1 MIQVK
6 RIYDPIKEDDG
17 YRVLVDRVWP
27 RGVSKENAKLNL
39 WMKDIAP
46 SNELRKWFQHDT
58 AKWDEFKVRY
68 RDELVDKKDLISQL
82 RNIEKENK
90 VVTLL
95 YSAKDNEHNQA
106 IALLNIL
113 KHL

>member
-68 RDELVDKKDLISQL
+68 RDELVDKKDLISEL

>member
-17 YRVLVDRVWP
+17 YRILIDRLWA

-46 SNELRKWFQHDT
+46 SNEL
-58 AKWDEFKVRY
+58 
-68 RDELVDKKDLISQL
+68 SL
-82 RNIEKENK
+82 R
-90 VVTLL
+90 
-95 YSAKDNEHNQA
+95 A
-106 IALLNIL
+106 ITTIIM
-113 KHL
+113 